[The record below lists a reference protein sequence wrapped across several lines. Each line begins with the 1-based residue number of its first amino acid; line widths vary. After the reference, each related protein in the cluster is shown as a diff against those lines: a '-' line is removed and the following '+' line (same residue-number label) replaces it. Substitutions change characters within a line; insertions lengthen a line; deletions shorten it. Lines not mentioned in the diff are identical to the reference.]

1 MLVEI
6 NLLPRRERVGNA
18 YKAAA
23 AGLVICTVLGAIAI
37 AVQLYLVKQDLAISR
52 QELEQTKQLQ
62 AVEQKKLTQGNTG
75 SAVKNLITA
84 VQLTQLLPTSSVSIL
99 NYFSSL
105 LPKRG
110 FVLDYTYNGA
120 TVSTKVQFDSIYEAS
135 AYLDQLYQSTWVES
149 ASTNGISAGGNAKDA
164 NANATGNAI
173 ATGYT
178 ATFEIK
184 LNLMAIREAERK
196 EP

>member
-6 NLLPRRERVGNA
+6 NLLPRRERVGIA

-23 AGLVICTVLGAIAI
+23 AALVICTVLGVIAI

-99 NYFSSL
+99 NYFVSL

-120 TVSTKVQFDSIYEAS
+120 TVSTTVQFDSIYEAS
-135 AYLDQLYQSTWVES
+135 AYLNQLYQSPWVES
-149 ASTNGISAGGNAKDA
+149 ASTNGISAGGSAKDA
-164 NANATGNAI
+164 NANGTAI
-173 ATGYT
+173 APGYT
-178 ATFEIK
+178 ATFDIK
-184 LNLMAIREAERK
+184 LNLMAIWEEERK
-196 EP
+196 QP